1 MASDWKTYLYRNE
14 DNLMNSAN
22 RPEQQGFTLV
32 EVMIALLIGGVVMA
46 AVMTTFRV
54 QHNTYL
60 AQDQVVEMQQNL
72 RVAMDMLSRE
82 IRSAGYDPTGE
93 SGAGIV
99 DATENRLI
107 FTRDLDASKAIH
119 DPANAEEIVSY
130 RLNASPPA
138 LGRTTGNGIIPQ
150 PVADNIVALEFLY
163 LLPDGTTVLNP
174 APADL
179 GNIRGVTI
187 SMLARAANEDQRH
200 TDNLAYETASGVMW
214 GPFNDGFR
222 RRLLIQTVM
231 FRNLGL

>member
-1 MASDWKTYLYRNE
+1 
-14 DNLMNSAN
+14 MNSAS

-82 IRSAGYDPTGE
+82 IRSAGFDPTGE

-99 DATENRLI
+99 DADENQLR
-107 FTRDLDASKAIH
+107 FTRDLDASGGTYISPTDTFEN
-119 DPANAEEIVSY
+119 DPSERISY
-130 RLNASPPA
+130 QLNVNPPS
-138 LGRTTGNGIIPQ
+138 LGRTTGNGVVPQ

-163 LLPDGTTVLNP
+163 LLADGTTVLNP
-174 APADL
+174 DPADF

-187 SMLARAANEDQRH
+187 SMLARAANEDRSH
-200 TDNLAYETASGVMW
+200 TDNLRYFPASNPTMDEDEFFW
-214 GPFNDGFR
+214 GPFDDGFR